1 MNAECSSLTANRTSP
16 WLPIWAGLCA
26 SLVGIGLARFAYT
39 PLVSALIEAHW
50 FSPSAVVYL
59 GAANLAGYLIG
70 ALGGRP
76 LAARWSSTGVLRA
89 MMVLVSLSFFAC
101 AVPLSMAWFFG
112 WRLLSGIAGGV
123 IMVLAA
129 SAILPHVA
137 PNRRGLASGAIFLGV
152 GLGIAGSGSLVPF
165 LLSFGLSQ
173 AWLGLGGVALLLTAT
188 SWFGWPQES
197 PHAPATS
204 SASAMRGST
213 GLYVLFAQ
221 YALMAAGLVAP
232 MMFLVDYVS
241 RGLGAGSHSGALIW
255 TLYGVGA
262 IVGPLVYGFLA
273 DHWGARSAI
282 RLVLLAQAGALAV
295 LVTVTDLRLLAVA
308 ALVIGSFPPGIV
320 PLALARVHQL
330 VADHHRQNATWSR
343 ATVSFASFQALAGY
357 AYSALFSASHGQ
369 YALLFSVAM
378 GAIGLA
384 LALDLLL
391 VFKEIFRPSTGAD
404 VAPEA

>member
-1 MNAECSSLTANRTSP
+1 MNTEHADLAVERASP

-39 PLVSALIEAHW
+39 SLVSALIEAHW
-50 FSPSAVVYL
+50 FSPSAVIYL

-76 LAARWSSTGVLRA
+76 LAARWSDTGALRA
-89 MMVLVSLSFFAC
+89 MMVLVALSFFAC
-101 AVPLSMAWFFG
+101 AVPLSMTWFFG

-123 IMVLAA
+123 IMVLVA
-129 SAILPHVA
+129 STILPHVA

-152 GLGIAGSGSLVPF
+152 GLGIAASGSLVPL

-173 AWLGLGGVALLLTAT
+173 AWLGLGGIALLLTAT
-188 SWFGWPQES
+188 SWFGWPRES
-197 PHAPATS
+197 PPAPLIS
-204 SASAMRGST
+204 GASAVRGST
-213 GLYVLFAQ
+213 GVYVLFAQ

-262 IVGPLVYGFLA
+262 IVGPVVYGFLA

-282 RLVLLAQAGALAV
+282 RLVLLVQAGALAL
-295 LVTVTDLRLLAVA
+295 LVTVVDLRLLAVA
-308 ALVIGSFPPGIV
+308 ALAIGSFPPGIV
-320 PLALARVHQL
+320 PLALARVRQL
-330 VADHHRQNATWSR
+330 VAGHHQQSATWSR

-357 AYSALFSASHGQ
+357 AYSALFSASHGH
-369 YALLFSVAM
+369 YTLLFSVAA

-391 VFKEIFRPSTGAD
+391 AFKKVFRPATGAD
-404 VAPEA
+404 ATPEA

>member
-39 PLVSALIEAHW
+39 PLVSALIDAHW

-89 MMVLVSLSFFAC
+89 MMVLVALSFFAC

-129 SAILPHVA
+129 STILPHVV

-165 LLSFGLSQ
+165 LLSFGLLP

-188 SWFGWPQES
+188 S
-197 PHAPATS
+197 
-204 SASAMRGST
+204 
-213 GLYVLFAQ
+213 
-221 YALMAAGLVAP
+221 
-232 MMFLVDYVS
+232 
-241 RGLGAGSHSGALIW
+241 
-255 TLYGVGA
+255 
-262 IVGPLVYGFLA
+262 
-273 DHWGARSAI
+273 
-282 RLVLLAQAGALAV
+282 
-295 LVTVTDLRLLAVA
+295 
-308 ALVIGSFPPGIV
+308 
-320 PLALARVHQL
+320 
-330 VADHHRQNATWSR
+330 
-343 ATVSFASFQALAGY
+343 
-357 AYSALFSASHGQ
+357 
-369 YALLFSVAM
+369 
-378 GAIGLA
+378 
-384 LALDLLL
+384 
-391 VFKEIFRPSTGAD
+391 
-404 VAPEA
+404 